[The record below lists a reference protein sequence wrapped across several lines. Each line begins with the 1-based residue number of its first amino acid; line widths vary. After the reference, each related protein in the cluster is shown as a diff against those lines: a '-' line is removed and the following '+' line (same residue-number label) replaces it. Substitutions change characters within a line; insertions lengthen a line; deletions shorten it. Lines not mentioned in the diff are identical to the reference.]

1 MKSKKSSKKAAA
13 KATRGLDSLLGKGVF
28 VRAVTHYYTGR
39 LAAITPTEL
48 VLDDAAWIAD
58 TGRFATALGT
68 GALNEIEP
76 YPGRCYVSR
85 GAVVDVAEWPHP
97 LPRETK

>member
-1 MKSKKSSKKAAA
+1 MAKKA
-13 KATRGLDSLLGKGVF
+13 KSQKSNGLADLLGKSVF

-39 LAAITPTEL
+39 LVALSEEAL

-58 TGRFATALGT
+58 TGRFSAAIGT
-68 GALNEIEP
+68 GALNEVEP
-76 YPGRCYVSR
+76 FPGRVYVAR
-85 GAVVDVAEWPHP
+85 AALVDMCEWTHP